1 MDKEQ
6 TYLALQR
13 FQRYVVRESRS
24 NLKKMKKNSSGK
36 LYNSIKGS
44 VKVNKNSFELDFDML
59 PYGQFQDKGVSG
71 VKKKYNTPYTYRD
84 KMPPSRVFD
93 KWMIKKGI
101 SPRNEAGQFQNR
113 KSLAYVIARSIY
125 MNGIKPSLF
134 FTKPFE
140 RAYKKLSPELVES
153 FGLDV
158 ESLMDFTLPKLK

>member
-6 TYLALQR
+6 TYLALQK

-36 LYNSIKGS
+36 LYNSIKGN
-44 VKVNKNSFELDFDML
+44 VKVSKNSFELDFEML

-71 VKKKYNTPYTYRD
+71 VKKKYDTPFTYRD
-84 KMPPSRVFD
+84 KMPPSKAFD
-93 KWMIKKGI
+93 KWMIKRGI
-101 SPRNEAGQFQNR
+101 APRNKEGQFQTR
-113 KSLAYVIARSIY
+113 KGLAYVIARSIY

-140 RAYKKLSPELVES
+140 KAYKKLSPELVES

-158 ESLMDFTLPKLK
+158 ESLMDFTLEKLK

>member
-6 TYLALQR
+6 TYLALQK

-36 LYNSIKGS
+36 LYNSIKGN
-44 VKVNKNSFELDFDML
+44 VKVSKNSFELDFEML

-71 VKKKYNTPYTYRD
+71 VKNKYDTPFTYRD
-84 KMPPSRVFD
+84 KMPPSRAFD
-93 KWMIKKGI
+93 KWMIKRGI
-101 SPRNEAGQFQNR
+101 APRNKEGQFQTR
-113 KSLAYVIARSIY
+113 KGLAYAIARGIY
-125 MNGIKPSLF
+125 FNGIKPSLF

-140 RAYKKLSPELVES
+140 KAYKKLSPELVES